1 MSDDLIIKEFEEKL
15 LIFFEEFK
23 RSKKWL
29 APKIAAKFCSDQVII
44 LRHLHKKYKSPLGL
58 EYIKED
64 LAEEQR
70 QIAAEI
76 DSQNVIATTE
86 NIPEK
91 ENNPENKSQPSIEEE
106 VVASKSKSKSKKKVK
121 AQKEADPFADG

>member
-1 MSDDLIIKEFEEKL
+1 MSDDLKIKGFEEKL

-29 APKIAAKFCSDQVII
+29 APKIAAKFFNDQEVIFH
-44 LRHLHKKYKSPLGL
+44 HLHKKYKSPLGL
-58 EYIKED
+58 KYIKED

-76 DSQNVIATTE
+76 DSQNVKTKSETV
-86 NIPEK
+86 PEK
-91 ENNPENKSQPSIEEE
+91 ENNLVNKTNTSIVE
-106 VVASKSKSKSKKKVK
+106 VVEAPKSKSKKKAK
-121 AQKEADPFADG
+121 AQKEADPFADE